1 MVLKVHILDLIKAD
15 KLINDNEFLQKVLVP
30 QQGFW
35 LILTDDKD
43 QLAEIKRQFTA
54 KNIRF
59 KIEEE

>member
-15 KLINDNEFLQKVLVP
+15 KLISDNEFLQKVLVP

-35 LILTDDKD
+35 LVLTDDKD

-59 KIEEE
+59 KLEEE